1 MYTSAIRSRF
11 FAAVTV
17 FIAST
22 ALGVGGLGSPA
33 PVAALPSA
41 AGSGPSGTVRAIAPL
56 SDGRIVIGGS
66 FNSYNG
72 LQWSNLAVLKADGSL
87 DTSFDGVLESG
98 NSAELGGGSSRDV
111 YAVAVQTV
119 AGVDKILASTLYPAK
134 FDCNHSDSNPS
145 CTQAT
150 QRLVRLNLD
159 GSLDTSFNPAGT
171 GPNSDGKIT
180 SIQIQSSGDI
190 LISGSSMT
198 SYNGSV
204 TQGVAVLNA
213 DGTLKTAFAAIPNRT
228 GNPVNLAITNTAG
241 TLYYGPGCLGAPCA
255 IGGYYSQQTASISTP
270 QTATPG
276 LAYGTESLINTFVPT
291 SDGGMIVVGAF
302 ASKFGGQDLVPTN
315 AATRGTCIGKYNADG
330 TLNNTFNKTAGQIVI
345 GCSASENGLTAAI
358 KDAAENIVFAGYF
371 ESNFRLAKFN
381 EAGSAL
387 SKLTIL
393 NNNPLAMTNGGSDQV
408 IVVGTNV
415 TAAGKHIARINTSSG
430 VVDPNFPAPNN
441 EYLTGLGFQTSA
453 GAPITTV
460 SGTVGTSVDITP
472 LLTPSTNVG
481 TVNYSL
487 TVPADL
493 PAGLSF
499 DQNTGAF
506 TGTPTSAQYKNL
518 TIVATSG
525 LGSTSAQLIFNIS
538 AAQIPDPAT
547 PVISSASFDSSGK
560 LCVTFSNATQF
571 NMVFITGGAFTSSSA
586 IFFANTSPACS
597 STATLAGASVNLIA
611 GTAYQ
616 VRVRVGSS
624 QIGNAVGCPCAFSSL
639 PTFAVVTDSTPETNN
654 GSTPDTNNGSTPP
667 TVDPTNG
674 RQLVAPST
682 NAAPTLITEAN
693 KSAFTQAAGN
703 SAMTAPSSGTSVADA
718 TTKTVQTTGS
728 QTAPS
733 SRTPEQV
740 AAIQTAGA
748 DLLNQFNAAL
758 PVGATPAVS
767 ITNTPTG
774 AVFNGVLVSPTTGV
788 NIPVPVDDVVVIKS
802 VQAAVMIAAAD
813 TADQPANLDANGI
826 LVANTGG
833 TVGAVAYGF
842 GASTPGELVIMST
855 PRLLGTFTT
864 DANGAFIGQVTL
876 PLDLVVGDHTVAIV
890 TNQLAASL
898 GVRIDPAA
906 TLPTTGSSAH
916 LGLIALWMSIIGVG
930 VFVISRRR
938 FFNIM

>member
-1 MYTSAIRSRF
+1 
-11 FAAVTV
+11 
-17 FIAST
+17 
-22 ALGVGGLGSPA
+22 
-33 PVAALPSA
+33 
-41 AGSGPSGTVRAIAPL
+41 VRAIAPL